1 MRSRL
6 PRGVLFLLAMGLCL
20 PSIGHSLTQKDLE
33 IGMSTGTQRPIGS
46 LSTYVAESGHTR
58 DIQPQSSPI
67 DTTNASYT
75 NTAFISFSEIFE
87 MSRSNTMASSRLT
100 TSVGNGLDTDAH
112 DSQPFESRQDY
123 NPFQTFTPIVWTMP
137 VFSMPW
143 FMPTVQSFASTP
155 VMAVNASTAIHG
167 GTDAW
172 IPPGTFIG
180 ERSWLASSRET
191 SAGSGIWTGSASSS
205 FNTAMRDGGETGT
218 SQSVSLSFFQPVL
231 SFDFFLGRFGSVTPP
246 AAPQAGPVT
255 QPTPEPAPAPES
267 PSQDM
272 GEETTDHASND
283 MGGDT
288 ADQSTHD
295 MGGDTAD
302 QGTHDMTE
310 GHDHG
315 DTTQPTGG
323 LPLEATQAEIDAYVQ
338 AVITAV
344 DMDHSMHMDDMAKMM
359 EHAELL
365 DLVPRA
371 EASHIAIRNGDWFDP
386 STWHNG
392 QIPGDDAKV
401 LIPKDISIRY
411 NGESDASLFTLRVD
425 GELSFATDMDTSMLI
440 DTFVVDSSGRLEIG
454 TQDNPV
460 QSGFDTK
467 IIFANNGDI
476 DVGWDPTLLSRGL
489 ISHGQVDIHGEEK
502 TEFLK
507 VADAPM
513 AGDTRIVLSEIPE
526 NWSVGD
532 TIVITGTHKEGWR
545 WDGAKMA
552 HFESQ
557 DEEVTITAIDG
568 NTITIGAPLQF
579 DHDTPRDD
587 LAAYVANM
595 TRNITF
601 TSEDGEA
608 SALHHRGHVMFMHN
622 DDVDVRYAAFD
633 DLGRTDKSRPAGDLD
648 FFDVIEADTN
658 IKSRYSF
665 HFHKTGTEIDNDP
678 AYAIGNTVSGSPG
691 WGFVHHSSHADFV
704 KNVAFDVF
712 GAAFA
717 AEDGDETGIW
727 RENLAIRSVGI
738 GAGDAAVKQSPD
750 VQMDDNGR
758 TGDGFFF
765 AGRLV
770 EAMDNIAANTTHGF
784 VWLTRGPRTD
794 NDAGTLEHAEM
805 AIGVDSVAPSKAP
818 IKEFSG
824 NEAFGT
830 EFGLI
835 VIKAS
840 PNQGHDFRTV
850 IENFTNWETRNGID
864 LTYTSHYTL
873 KDVDLLATQTDEW
886 FGRPQEGIVF
896 GTNTVDLVGNQL
908 LVQGFETGVN
918 FSDHFT
924 MPIDDSDV
932 GHVMIDLELI
942 GNTNDFANYNPDRHA
957 ILSSDNLIDG
967 NLGFTLHHS
976 RPITLSENLDLSGTK
991 TDSIG
996 TTERGSGA
1004 DPHIVYFWDLRNLV
1018 RENGYWETEDGRTVI
1033 LVPDAITDRATGE
1046 ILKFQHVV
1054 EISTSKS
1061 ILESNLNSFSNGIL
1075 EIDNQA
1081 PMVGNDAA
1089 STQINTST
1097 TLDILFNDFDF
1108 DGNALQIDSIEN
1120 PANGR
1125 VRILDDGYVAYT
1137 PDHDFSGRETFSYWA
1152 VDEYGAR
1159 SSGSITV
1166 DVWDL

>member
-1 MRSRL
+1 
-6 PRGVLFLLAMGLCL
+6 
-20 PSIGHSLTQKDLE
+20 
-33 IGMSTGTQRPIGS
+33 
-46 LSTYVAESGHTR
+46 
-58 DIQPQSSPI
+58 
-67 DTTNASYT
+67 
-75 NTAFISFSEIFE
+75 
-87 MSRSNTMASSRLT
+87 
-100 TSVGNGLDTDAH
+100 
-112 DSQPFESRQDY
+112 
-123 NPFQTFTPIVWTMP
+123 
-137 VFSMPW
+137 
-143 FMPTVQSFASTP
+143 
-155 VMAVNASTAIHG
+155 
-167 GTDAW
+167 
-172 IPPGTFIG
+172 
-180 ERSWLASSRET
+180 
-191 SAGSGIWTGSASSS
+191 
-205 FNTAMRDGGETGT
+205 
-218 SQSVSLSFFQPVL
+218 
-231 SFDFFLGRFGSVTPP
+231 
-246 AAPQAGPVT
+246 
-255 QPTPEPAPAPES
+255 
-267 PSQDM
+267 M
-272 GEETTDHASND
+272 GEETTDHTSGD

-288 ADQSTHD
+288 ADQGTHD

-302 QGTHDMTE
+302 QGTHDMGSDTADQGTHDMGGDTADQGTHDMGGDTADQGTHDMGGDTADQGTHDMGGDTADQGTHDMGGHDMTE
-310 GHDHG
+310 GHGHDG
-315 DTTQPTGG
+315 TAEPTGG

-338 AVITAV
+338 SVITAA
-344 DMDHSMHMDDMAKMM
+344 DMDHSMHMDDMGKMM

-704 KNVAFDVF
+704 SNVAFDAF

-727 RENLAIRSVGI
+727 RENLAIRSVGVSYSV
-738 GAGDAAVKQSPD
+738 AGIKNGPD
-750 VQMDDNGR
+750 VLRDDNGR

-770 EAMDNIAANTTHGF
+770 EASENVAANTTNGF
-784 VWLTRGPRTD
+784 VWMHRGPRTD
-794 NDAGTLEHAEM
+794 VLEDNLEHAEIFN
-805 AIGVDSVAPSKAP
+805 AAREGAVNKPPIIGFNS
-818 IKEFSG
+818 

-830 EFGLI
+830 ENGL
-835 VIKAS
+835 VVVKAS
-840 PNQGHDFRTV
+840 PVQGHDYRT
-850 IENFTNWETRNGID
+850 IMDGFLNWETGNGVH
-864 LTYTSHYTL
+864 LQYTAHYTL
-873 KDVDLLATQTDEW
+873 NDFDLIAARDAKAVL
-886 FGRPQEGIVF
+886 
-896 GTNTVDLVGNQL
+896 
-908 LVQGFETGVN
+908 GFEVN
-918 FSDHFT
+918 KNAFDIVTNGMRIEGFRNA
-924 MPIDDSDV
+924 
-932 GHVMIDLELI
+932 IDLEQGFTNEPVKGSI
-942 GNTNDFANYNPDRHA
+942 GHTFIDLVLLNNRVDFIGFEADEHKLLASSDLSPGTLEFILNTSLSVD
-957 ILSSDNLIDG
+957 LSSTGWRNNLV
-967 NLGFTLHHS
+967 
-976 RPITLSENLDLSGTK
+976 LSGTK
-991 TDSIG
+991 IDSLG
-996 TTERGSGA
+996 ETERGIPGFDNNNVTVAALKEILTNHGYFETA
-1004 DPHIVYFWDLRNLV
+1004 DGKLV
-1018 RENGYWETEDGRTVI
+1018 M
-1033 LVPDAITDRATGE
+1033 LVPDAITDRVTGE

-1054 EISTSKS
+1054 E
-1061 ILESNLNSFSNGIL
+1061 LEHTADYLQTNLGSFSNGL
-1075 EIDNQA
+1075 LDMTNSA
-1081 PMVGNDAA
+1081 PMTSDDFATTQENEMISLNVLENDMD
-1089 STQINTST
+1089 
-1097 TLDILFNDFDF
+1097 LDLDTIFL
-1108 DGNALQIDSIEN
+1108 DSVSN
-1120 PANGR
+1120 PAHGSVRFSENGS
-1125 VRILDDGYVAYT
+1125 LEYT
-1137 PDHDFSGRETFSYWA
+1137 PDHGFSGVDSFDYWA
-1152 VDEYGAR
+1152 MDTLGNR
-1159 SSGSITV
+1159 TQGSITV
-1166 DVWDL
+1166 DVWDI